1 MDYEDLILSKM
12 KEENRCPIC
21 GVVED
26 LEYDLLAHLQFE
38 ITERKEVREQVV
50 AAGGFCPFHFR
61 RFRKL
66 ASEKTNALFLEA
78 LIVRSLGDKVLLQA
92 GCVVCEGTSCHET
105 QLSEKFI
112 CLLEKDAF
120 RAVYEHSN
128 GLCLPHLE
136 STSARTPSSEAKK
149 FLYESHRRQLKS
161 LGRSLKKL
169 ISRAWLDPSN
179 NERSAVP
186 RAVEKLVGHRGVG
199 F

>member
-1 MDYEDLILSKM
+1 MDYEALILGKM

-21 GVVED
+21 GVIED

-38 ITERKEVREQVV
+38 ITERTEVRDQVV

-61 RFRKL
+61 QFRKL

-78 LIVRSLGDKVLLQA
+78 LVARSLGDKVLPQA
-92 GCVVCEGTSCHET
+92 GCFVCERTSSHET

-120 RAVYEHSN
+120 RAAYDHSN

-136 STSARTPSSEAKK
+136 STAARTPSPEAKE
-149 FLYESHRRQLKS
+149 FLYESQRRQLKS

-169 ISRAWLDPSN
+169 ISRAWLDTSD
-179 NERSAVP
+179 NERSAIA